1 MRKTQLNRVF
11 MLTAFG
17 VYCWI
22 YPSSVILVMFDR
34 VPPDTA
40 WMASFMLVVGGL
52 VAASWVTLNFGL
64 KRGLLASF
72 SLFGLGL
79 AVEAIGVAT
88 GLPFG
93 RYSYSEVLSPKLL
106 GVPVGIIFAWL
117 MVVLSAFFITR
128 YLLRKLR
135 PDWNEAV
142 LLGISA
148 GLALVSDFLMEPVA
162 VYIQGYWTWHDRG
175 FYYGV
180 PEANFIAWGL
190 ISLLM
195 VYLLNRLSGANRSDP
210 AQETLHFLFIPLA
223 LYLMNLAMFTLVNF
237 SHNNYLA
244 GSIGLITGLYCFNLI
259 IKARKTGRIK
269 SVSLPFVGER
279 PTKKA
284 KKGAITSKN

>member
-1 MRKTQLNRVF
+1 MLNRVF

-22 YPSSVILVMFDR
+22 YPSSVVLVMLDR
-34 VPPDTA
+34 VPQDTE

-52 VAASWVTLNFGL
+52 VAASWVTLNYGL

-79 AVEAIGVAT
+79 AVEAIGVSS
-88 GLPFG
+88 GFPFG
-93 RYSYSEVLSPKLL
+93 SYSYSEVLSPKLI

-117 MVVLSAFFITR
+117 MVVLSAFFTTR
-128 YLLRKLR
+128 YLLGKLR
-135 PDWNEAV
+135 PNWNQAV
-142 LLGISA
+142 LLGVSA
-148 GLALVSDFLMEPVA
+148 GLALASDFLMEPVA

-195 VYLLNRLSGANRSDP
+195 VYLLNRLSGANRNDRG
-210 AQETLHFLFIPLA
+210 QESLRFLFIPLA

-244 GSIGLITGLYCFNLI
+244 GSIGLLTGLGCFSLI
-259 IKARKTGRIK
+259 LRARKAGRVKFSTERQKTTG
-269 SVSLPFVGER
+269 
-279 PTKKA
+279 
-284 KKGAITSKN
+284 KG